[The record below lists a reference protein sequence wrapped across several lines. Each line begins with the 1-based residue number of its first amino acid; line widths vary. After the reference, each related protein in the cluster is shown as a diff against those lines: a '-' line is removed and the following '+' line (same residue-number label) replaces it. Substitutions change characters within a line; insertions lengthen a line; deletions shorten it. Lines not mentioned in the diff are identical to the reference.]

1 MQQVLCPQC
10 GAPVSFTSAASVMA
24 VCGACRSTLLKDA
37 ASVRRI
43 GEAAEV
49 LEDYSPICLG
59 AVKRTRASAST
70 WSTASRCATTTAS
83 GTSGTCGSRMARTA
97 GCLTRPAST
106 R

>member
-59 AVKRTRASAST
+59 AAGKYEALT
-70 WSTASRCATTTAS
+70 WSAASRCATTTVS